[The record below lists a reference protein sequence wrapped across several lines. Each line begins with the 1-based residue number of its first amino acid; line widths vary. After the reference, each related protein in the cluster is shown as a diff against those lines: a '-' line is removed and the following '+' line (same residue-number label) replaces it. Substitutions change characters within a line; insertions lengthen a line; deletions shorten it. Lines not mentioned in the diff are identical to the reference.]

1 MLDWTGKASV
11 PCYKVP
17 RDITS
22 FSIIKNSSVISQPGL
37 KFPLLAVVVK
47 VEF

>member
-1 MLDWTGKASV
+1 MLNWIGNASV
-11 PCYKVP
+11 PCYEVP

-22 FSIIKNSSVISQPGL
+22 FSINWNSSVISQLGL
-37 KFPLLAVVVK
+37 KFPLLALGVK